1 MKYLTVL
8 RKHRTIIKRLKDN
21 MQRLLKS
28 ARSLQTM
35 LKDDLVVSLL
45 KRGTC
50 SADKGLSS
58 KQKVILRDA
67 AVIWTEIYEQT
78 VYELYTNGKIPSKS
92 D

>member
-1 MKYLTVL
+1 
-8 RKHRTIIKRLKDN
+8 

-28 ARSLQTM
+28 ARSLQMM
-35 LKDDLVVSLL
+35 LKDDLVVSLP

-58 KQKVILRDA
+58 KQKVILHDA

>member
-35 LKDDLVVSLL
+35 LRMILSFLCQSA
-45 KRGTC
+45 GTC